1 MKKILLNLGLMA
13 IVGVIIGW
21 LSMVWLDSWTRHGQT
36 IKVPAV
42 KALPFGAAVSAL
54 SAEGHTGIVNDSVYD
69 SSTRPGTVIE
79 QNPKAGT
86 VVKEGREV
94 FLTINAFSPKM
105 VSLPVLTDISV
116 RQARSILEG
125 LEVKNI
131 VEKRIPSDFNDLVLG
146 IRYKGQR
153 LLPGAR
159 VPVNAVI
166 ELEVGESI
174 PETITEDTV
183 QTTDSTIEHLDL
195 FQ

>member
-54 SAEGHTGIVNDSVYD
+54 SAEGLTGIVNDSVYD

-86 VVKEGREV
+86 VVKEGDR
-94 FLTINAFSPKM
+94 K
-105 VSLPVLTDISV
+105 SV
-116 RQARSILEG
+116 
-125 LEVKNI
+125 V
-131 VEKRIPSDFNDLVLG
+131 
-146 IRYKGQR
+146 
-153 LLPGAR
+153 
-159 VPVNAVI
+159 
-166 ELEVGESI
+166 
-174 PETITEDTV
+174 
-183 QTTDSTIEHLDL
+183 
-195 FQ
+195 